1 MDFYGVGMRGATLA
15 LNEGAVRLDCP
26 PGTVKVYLPDFP
38 WEECVPEAEMLEPS
52 PAELPPELP
61 AALPAPIPEPLPE
74 PFPSPLPQPLP
85 ATPPSSG
92 QARFLRMDAA
102 GNVLDPDT
110 GEIIQDRPAVLA
122 FSTAETAVTAIGALG
137 AVAIILIALGI
148 IK

>member
-26 PGTVKVYLPDFP
+26 PGTVKAYLPEFP
-38 WEECVPEAEMLEPS
+38 WEECVLEAEMLEP
-52 PAELPPELP
+52 PPLPSELP
-61 AALPAPIPEPLPE
+61 AALPAPLPEPLPE

-85 ATPPSSG
+85 TTPPSSG

-110 GEIIQDRPAVLA
+110 GEILQERTAILA
-122 FSTAETAVTAIGALG
+122 LSTAETAVTAIGALG
-137 AVAIILIALGI
+137 VVALFLIVIGV